1 MIHILLSFICNLLN
15 SDSGWSC
22 TVFFDQIMTKSY
34 FCARILF
41 YCFIVILKYLTR
53 PGIMMYKILS
63 SEIRLDQIKS
73 DRNYHV
79 ELLTKHVKAL

>member
-1 MIHILLSFICNLLN
+1 
-15 SDSGWSC
+15 
-22 TVFFDQIMTKSY
+22 
-34 FCARILF
+34 
-41 YCFIVILKYLTR
+41 
-53 PGIMMYKILS
+53 MYKILS